1 MRQFNL
7 ILMRSLGWNLLYHCR
22 GRNF

>member
-1 MRQFNL
+1 
-7 ILMRSLGWNLLYHCR
+7 MRSLGWNLFYHCR